1 MSLGR
6 VTWPRFESNYVFA
19 QPSWEP
25 VDSDKVSLEFARIV
39 RETGLPHLTLHG
51 FRHAHVTR
59 ALTAGINPKTVAE
72 LLVHASVVITLDT
85 YSHVLA
91 G

>member
-1 MSLGR
+1 M
-6 VTWPRFESNYVFA
+6 PRYVFS

-25 VDSDKVSLEFARIV
+25 VDPDKVSLEFARIV

-85 YSHVLA
+85 YSHVL
-91 G
+91 